1 MERAGVENGAGR
13 ELAGQARRARVVIV
27 TYYWPPSGGAGVQ
40 RWLKM
45 AKCLAAGG
53 AVEPIIFTPSNPD
66 PPLRDGSLL
75 ADVPEGLRVVTYSGV
90 EPGRAL
96 RRVLRR
102 ERGGLETTSAAKAG
116 RGGLAG
122 WVARWV
128 RGNLFIPDARC
139 FSVRRGARSLRRWI
153 ERNGADAIIT
163 TGPPHSMHLIG
174 LRVQRACRVR
184 WIADF
189 RDPWVDF
196 PYLHYLP
203 LTGDAR
209 RRHALLERRVVTS
222 ADRVLVVSPTMQRNF
237 ARAYGRAIDLVYN
250 GYDRDD
256 FVGLPPHVPSRP
268 FTLLHCGEMK
278 DDQSPRALWDA
289 LAELRGEGS
298 ITLGALR
305 VLLIGRVAGG
315 VLAEVETAGAG
326 PFVSAL
332 PPVAHTELPSMLREA
347 SALLL
352 SINRVPG
359 AEGIITGKRFEYLA
373 AERPILAFGPPG
385 GDTAALIGSLDAGK
399 LFSHD
404 DTRAVKQT
412 LLAWMAAEGA
422 GALRGSNGGRA
433 RFSRQEQA
441 EAVVRIVEEECGRAR

>member
-1 MERAGVENGAGR
+1 MERAGVENGAGQG
-13 ELAGQARRARVVIV
+13 LVGQARRARVVIV
-27 TYYWPPSGGAGVQ
+27 TYYWPSSGGAGVQ

-128 RGNLFIPDARC
+128 RGNLFIPDARR
-139 FSVRRGARSLRRWI
+139 FGVRRGARSLHRWI
-153 ERNGADAIIT
+153 ERNGADVIIT

-174 LRVQRACRVR
+174 LRVQRACKVS

-203 LTGDAR
+203 LTGYAR

-250 GYDRDD
+250 GYDSDD

-268 FTLLHCGEMK
+268 FTLLHCGE
-278 DDQSPRALWDA
+278 
-289 LAELRGEGS
+289 GS
-298 ITLGALR
+298 ITPGALR

-315 VLAEVETAGAG
+315 VLAEVEAAGAG

-359 AEGIITGKRFEYLA
+359 AEGIITGKLFEYLA

-441 EAVVRIVEEECGRAR
+441 EAVGRIVEEERGRAR